1 MFLMNVKIWNF
12 NRLVIKLRYNF
23 WYEVKLRKYRM
34 KFKLN
39 IFLIYFFGIEYV
51 FYLLKNYIFW
61 NNELMFFDVIE

>member
-23 WYEVKLRKYRM
+23 RYEVKLRKYRM

-39 IFLIYFFGIEYV
+39 IFLIYFFRIEYV